1 MADTPAGRP
10 GATIRRV
17 ATEPGDG
24 ETMRWF
30 FEEKMTRLV
39 VPLEEQLEDNGRS
52 ETQIL
57 QTLRGLDVMR
67 MEQLT

>member
-1 MADTPAGRP
+1 
-10 GATIRRV
+10 V